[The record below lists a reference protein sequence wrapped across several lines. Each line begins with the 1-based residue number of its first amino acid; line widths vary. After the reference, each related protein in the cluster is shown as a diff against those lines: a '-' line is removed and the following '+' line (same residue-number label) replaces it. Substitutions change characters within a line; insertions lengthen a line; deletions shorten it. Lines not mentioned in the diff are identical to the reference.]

1 MMMMMNIVKQKKNKQ
16 TNKQTNKEGNK
27 YLFLSG
33 PIIKQAL
40 TVA

>member
-1 MMMMMNIVKQKKNKQ
+1 MMKMKIVKQKKQ

>member
-1 MMMMMNIVKQKKNKQ
+1 MMMMMMMKMKIVKQK
-16 TNKQTNKEGNK
+16 KQTNKEGNK
-27 YLFLSG
+27 YLFLPG

>member
-1 MMMMMNIVKQKKNKQ
+1 MMMIMKKKMKIVK
-16 TNKQTNKEGNK
+16 NKQTNKEGNK

>member
-1 MMMMMNIVKQKKNKQ
+1 MMMMMMMMKIVKKK
-16 TNKQTNKEGNK
+16 NKQTNKEGNK

-40 TVA
+40 TVT

>member
-1 MMMMMNIVKQKKNKQ
+1 MMMMMMMVKIVKK
-16 TNKQTNKEGNK
+16 NKQTNKEGNK

-40 TVA
+40 TVT

>member
-1 MMMMMNIVKQKKNKQ
+1 MMMKMKIVKNKQ
-16 TNKQTNKEGNK
+16 TNKQPNKEGNK

>member
-1 MMMMMNIVKQKKNKQ
+1 MIMKKKMKIVK
-16 TNKQTNKEGNK
+16 NKQTNKEGNN